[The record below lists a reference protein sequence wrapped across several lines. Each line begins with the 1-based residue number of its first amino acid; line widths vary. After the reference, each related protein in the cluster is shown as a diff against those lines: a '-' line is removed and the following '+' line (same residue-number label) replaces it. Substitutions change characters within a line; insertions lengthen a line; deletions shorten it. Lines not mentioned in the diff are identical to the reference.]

1 MNTFRLA
8 ETAYESN
15 PLTEKEIN
23 ITAAGT
29 GPHTIS
35 LINPKID
42 VVRNSDIQFNLQ
54 DPSLFGYNL
63 KIYREKEFVNEFIS
77 VSDSDTFNVV
87 STGSTVGLGTLSE
100 SLLTINYSKNIPSK
114 LFYTLE
120 KSGYISTAD
129 TKVENYSAINYIDS
143 EYNGQYKVYGV
154 TGVGNTTTFKI
165 SPV

>member
-1 MNTFRLA
+1 MDWRVGDKIYYEGDASGLTDGDYFIIRDSLNTFRPA

-54 DPSLFGYNL
+54 DPS
-63 KIYREKEFVNEFIS
+63 
-77 VSDSDTFNVV
+77 
-87 STGSTVGLGTLSE
+87 
-100 SLLTINYSKNIPSK
+100 SLDII
-114 LFYTLE
+114 
-120 KSGYISTAD
+120 
-129 TKVENYSAINYIDS
+129 
-143 EYNGQYKVYGV
+143 
-154 TGVGNTTTFKI
+154 
-165 SPV
+165 